1 MVNATRDKPHLPSDA
16 DLTALTAEP
25 TVADF
30 FQKGPK
36 QD

>member
-16 DLTALTAEP
+16 DLTALPAVAE
-25 TVADF
+25 F